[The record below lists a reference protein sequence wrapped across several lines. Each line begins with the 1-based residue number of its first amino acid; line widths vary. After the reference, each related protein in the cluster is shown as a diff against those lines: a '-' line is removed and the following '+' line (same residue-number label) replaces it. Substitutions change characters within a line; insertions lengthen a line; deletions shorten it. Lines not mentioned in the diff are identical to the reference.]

1 MKRFI
6 FSLLLIYSLPI
17 WSYLYNFKSNYA
29 LKKIVIDPGHG
40 GKDPGNLGTG
50 RYENKEK
57 DIVLDIS
64 LKLGKYITENL
75 KDVEVIYTRKN
86 DSYPELYER
95 TSMANSENADL
106 FISIHCDAFQD
117 PRAYGSSSFVLG
129 LNHGNHSRVA
139 IKENPIIKTK
149 EDKVNYGNFNINSP
163 EYQIEVSLYQKLYEK
178 NSLKLAE
185 LIQTQF
191 RERVKR
197 RDRGVKREPLYVTS
211 RVAMPSVLIEL
222 GFLTNKKEEDFL
234 NSKRGKEYMASAIYR
249 AVKDY
254 KNIQDGVFNDL
265 ENLILENDLN
275 SVIENEDDLNESV
288 FFSIQIFT
296 SSKKID
302 PKEINNISNL
312 YFKIHGDTYKYYV
325 EKIDTYSKI
334 KEVQKEVI
342 SLGYGDCF
350 IVAFHNNKKI
360 NLKKYLQEKKIIYDE
375 IF

>member
-6 FSLLLIYSLPI
+6 FSFLLIYSLPI
-17 WSYLYNFKSNYA
+17 WSYLYNFKSNYS

-50 RYENKEK
+50 RYENKER

-86 DSYPELYER
+86 DTYPELYER
-95 TSMANSENADL
+95 TSMANSEKADL

-185 LIQTQF
+185 LIQNQF

-197 RDRGVKREPLYVTS
+197 KDRGVKREPL
-211 RVAMPSVLIEL
+211 I
-222 GFLTNKKEEDFL
+222 
-234 NSKRGKEYMASAIYR
+234 
-249 AVKDY
+249 
-254 KNIQDGVFNDL
+254 
-265 ENLILENDLN
+265 
-275 SVIENEDDLNESV
+275 
-288 FFSIQIFT
+288 IF
-296 SSKKID
+296 
-302 PKEINNISNL
+302 
-312 YFKIHGDTYKYYV
+312 
-325 EKIDTYSKI
+325 
-334 KEVQKEVI
+334 
-342 SLGYGDCF
+342 SLG
-350 IVAFHNNKKI
+350 IT
-360 NLKKYLQEKKIIYDE
+360 L
-375 IF
+375 IFFALI